1 MRAVKPNI
9 LRIAFPLVENSRD
22 LSEMSAWIE
31 AGPARSMLQLT
42 PEAGA
47 GSVPATAWSDQM
59 NAANNSSGIERR
71 FVTTRLGR
79 IHVAM
84 AGNGFPIL
92 LLHQTPRSWDEYRD
106 VLPLLGR
113 DFCAIAMDTL
123 GFGDSDAPAADPS
136 IELWAEGA
144 FALLDA
150 LEIPRAAIVGHHTGA
165 AIAVEMAAAMP
176 ARVAALVLSAC
187 PFVDAERRAKHHGMR
202 VIDDVEARTDGT
214 HLAELWG
221 RRQPFYPAE
230 NIDLLHR
237 FMIDALRAGEMAAEG
252 HRVVNRYR
260 MEDRLGNIRCPT
272 LVIAPTGDPHVHP
285 VAPKVAAAIE
295 GSILR
300 ELSGGMVP
308 LPDQMPEEFA
318 GMVRDFISAQAGRR
332 EGGS

>member
-1 MRAVKPNI
+1 MP
-9 LRIAFPLVENSRD
+9 
-22 LSEMSAWIE
+22 
-31 AGPARSMLQLT
+31 QLL

-47 GSVPATAWSDQM
+47 GLVRATAWSSEM
-59 NAANNSSGIERR
+59 SAASTGSNVERR

-84 AGNGFPIL
+84 AGSGFPVL

-113 DFCAIAMDTL
+113 DFRAIAMDTL
-123 GFGDSDAPAADPS
+123 GFGDSDAPAGEPS

-150 LEIPRAAIVGHHTGA
+150 LEAPRAALVGHHTGA
-165 AIAVEMAAAMP
+165 AIAVEMAASMP
-176 ARVAALVLSAC
+176 ARVSALVLSAC
-187 PFVDAERRAKHHGMR
+187 PFVDAERRARHHGAR
-202 VIDDVEARTDGT
+202 VIDDVKARTDGA
-214 HLAELWG
+214 HLTELWE
-221 RRQPFYPAE
+221 RRQPFYPADD
-230 NIDLLHR
+230 IDLLHR

-260 MEDRLGNIRCPT
+260 MEDRLGHITCPT

-285 VAPKVAAAIE
+285 VAPKVAGAIK
-295 GSILR
+295 GSTLR

-308 LPDQMPEEFA
+308 LPDQMPEAFA
-318 GMVRDFISAQAGRR
+318 GMVRDFLTAQAVR
-332 EGGS
+332 S

>member
-1 MRAVKPNI
+1 
-9 LRIAFPLVENSRD
+9 
-22 LSEMSAWIE
+22 
-31 AGPARSMLQLT
+31 MLQLMS
-42 PEAGA
+42 EAGA
-47 GSVPATAWSDQM
+47 GLLLATAWSDQM
-59 NAANNSSGIERR
+59 NAVSTGSGIERR
-71 FVTTRLGR
+71 FVPTRLGR

-84 AGNGFPIL
+84 AGRGFPIL

-113 DFCAIAMDTL
+113 DFRAIAMDTL
-123 GFGDSDAPAADPS
+123 GFGDSDAPAGDPS

-144 FALLDA
+144 FALLDT

-165 AIAVEMAAAMP
+165 AIAVEMAASMP
-176 ARVAALVLSAC
+176 ARVDALVLSAC
-187 PFVDAERRAKHHGMR
+187 PFVDAERRVKHHGMR
-202 VIDDVEARTDGT
+202 VIDDVEARTDGA
-214 HLAELWG
+214 HLTELWG

-260 MEDRLGNIRCPT
+260 MEDRLGHVRCPT

-318 GMVRDFISAQAGRR
+318 RLVRDFISGQVTRS
-332 EGGS
+332 GSGS